1 MGRAVSRRGPRHAD
15 ERLSES
21 RLQLAEFLLLSDSAE
36 ESARQTVG
44 WLTSQT
50 LARHALC
57 AALDASGTRLVGLAA
72 AGFRSFDPALA
83 CRRHGSEP
91 ASPGDGA
98 EPNATHDHPSVR
110 ARAARGPEA
119 CAGNYGLFPLH
130 GLYLDEDMRAG
141 VLLIGPALPSVVREG
156 RWVASLL
163 GPRLI
168 RLIAYRAADDARRRF
183 ERERTLLQKVID
195 AAPDP
200 ILLTDTEGRM
210 VVANST
216 AEELLAS
223 KEGESEGRARAIALN
238 NMLFSAALSWTA
250 MTEGEP
256 VRRELLLADAREG
269 SDLLFELMSGPVDD
283 PQHGAGVVSILRN
296 VTDLRRATEE
306 IEENYRKLRSASAGD
321 PGGPRPDELV
331 DRFRRGSDSRHRSR
345 RSDRRDECT
354 GGAALHRSS
363 GTRRRRGGQHSI
375 QRCPLFLVRV
385 QPAQR

>member
-15 ERLSES
+15 ERLSET

-44 WLTSQT
+44 WLTSHT
-50 LARHALC
+50 RARHALC

-72 AGFRSFDPALA
+72 AGFRSFDPTSLVVDMDQSRHQLVMALNRTQPA
-83 CRRHGSEP
+83 VVRVSAREP
-91 ASPGDGA
+91 IGGL
-98 EPNATHDHPSVR
+98 R
-110 ARAARGPEA
+110 LAAGT
-119 CAGNYGLFPLH
+119 YGLFPLH
-130 GLYLDEDMRAG
+130 GLYLDEDMRGG

-223 KEGESEGRARAIALN
+223 KEGRKRRA
-238 NMLFSAALSWTA
+238 
-250 MTEGEP
+250 
-256 VRRELLLADAREG
+256 
-269 SDLLFELMSGPVDD
+269 
-283 PQHGAGVVSILRN
+283 GAGHRPQQHVV
-296 VTDLRRATEE
+296 LRRAVVDRDDRRRARPPRVTS
-306 IEENYRKLRSASAGD
+306 R
-321 PGGPRPDELV
+321 GPREG
-331 DRFRRGSDSRHRSR
+331 RIF
-345 RSDRRDECT
+345 
-354 GGAALHRSS
+354 SS
-363 GTRRRRGGQHSI
+363 SS
-375 QRCPLFLVRV
+375 
-385 QPAQR
+385 